1 MLPVFTVCFFG
12 HRRIED
18 FRLAE
23 ERTEALIRR
32 LILEKEYVE
41 FLVGREGE
49 YDQIVSSAIRR
60 VKREVFA
67 ENSSHVW
74 VLPYQKAELSRNLS
88 SFESYYDEIEICEAS
103 ASAYPKAAIQ
113 IRNRSMVDRS
123 DLCMFFIERQEGGA
137 WQTMRYASSREKAV
151 INLALSPMQ

>member
-1 MLPVFTVCFFG
+1 MLPLFTVSFFG

-18 FRLAE
+18 FRFAG

-67 ENSSHVW
+67 ENSSLVW
-74 VLPYQKAELSRNLS
+74 VLPYQKAELSRNLP
-88 SFESYYDEIEICEAS
+88 SFEAYYDEIEICEAS
-103 ASAYPKAAIQ
+103 ASAHPKAAIQ
-113 IRNRSMVDRS
+113 IRNRCMVDRS
-123 DLCMFFIERQEGGA
+123 DLCVFFVERQKGGA
-137 WQTMRYASSREKAV
+137 LQTMRYASSREKEI
-151 INLALSPMQ
+151 INLALSPM

>member
-12 HRRIED
+12 HRQIED
-18 FRLAE
+18 FRLAD

-67 ENSSHVW
+67 ENSSHIW
-74 VLPYQKAELSRNLS
+74 VLPYQKAELSRNLP
-88 SFESYYDEIEICEAS
+88 SFEAYYDEIEICEAS
-103 ASAYPKAAIQ
+103 SAAHPKAAIQ
-113 IRNRSMVDRS
+113 IRNRCMVDRS
-123 DLCMFFIERQEGGA
+123 DLCVFFIERQEGGA
-137 WQTMRYASSREKAV
+137 WQTMQYASSCEKAV
-151 INLALSPMQ
+151 INLASSPMK

>member
-1 MLPVFTVCFFG
+1 MLSVFTVCFFG

-67 ENSSHVW
+67 ENSSLVW
-74 VLPYQKAELSRNLS
+74 VLPYQKAELTRNLP

-103 ASAYPKAAIQ
+103 ASAHPKAAIQ
-113 IRNRSMVDRS
+113 IRNHCMVDRS
-123 DLCMFFIERQEGGA
+123 DLCVFFVEHPSGGA
-137 WQTMRYASSREKAV
+137 WRTMRYALQQGKKT
-151 INLALSPMQ
+151 INTALL